1 MAGDIEKLINA
12 LIESRQ
18 MTLSDLTAQLGYHSK
33 TSLVRI
39 MKGQV
44 NQRAVDAFAKRV
56 QSSIQLTQS
65 ESAQLSEVMDF
76 LRWRQDYESSC
87 EMLRFL
93 CGEQMAD
100 RDVWL
105 EEVDS
110 GRRQCLLD
118 RYANASEIRITLLNS
133 QYVPIFEP
141 LCELV
146 QKKGATVEHF
156 LQMRRE
162 PARLI
167 HAIGELIPLIYERGY
182 SGYCSSSV
190 EDGETGGVRGI
201 LDADVMV
208 VRYRSDSGEICEDIA
223 VFDAVDHGFVHTSS
237 TEGGRLFDLLSIC
250 REQYKPI
257 KNLYFQNSELNSY
270 IEFCEKYAKIEQNRT
285 IYKIKPDVCLAWIPE
300 DILFSALLEGKMG
313 EMENIDEL
321 MAQFGKIHHER
332 VRNVY
337 EKRRVTRAI
346 LKRSAMVRFARTG
359 RVQDHFWGM
368 RPFTPAERI
377 RIIRLLMDQNENN
390 PYFSVFFLK
399 DNDFLRDLEIVYYE
413 DMGIMMTDSTTDY
426 ALQGNHSEVLIVH
439 DEFMRMFREYFE
451 RSLLVDHVM
460 TRADT
465 AVFLDGLIKIILDEQ

>member
-1 MAGDIEKLINA
+1 MAGDIERLIST
-12 LIESRQ
+12 LIEKRG

-39 MKGQV
+39 MKGEV

-56 QSSIQLTQS
+56 QSSLELNDA
-65 ESAQLSEVMDF
+65 ESAQLSESMDY
-76 LRWRQDYESSC
+76 LRWRQDYESSR

-93 CGEQMAD
+93 RGEQTRGKEM
-100 RDVWL
+100 WL

-133 QYVPIFEP
+133 QYVVIFEP

-167 HAIGELIPLIYERGY
+167 HAISELIPLIYERGY

-190 EDGETGGVRGI
+190 DDGETGGVRGM
-201 LDADVMV
+201 LDADVMI
-208 VRYRSDSGEICEDIA
+208 VRYRSEAGGSCEDIA
-223 VFDAVDHGFVHTSS
+223 VFDAIDHGFVHTAS
-237 TEGGRLFDLLSIC
+237 TEDRLFDLLGIC
-250 REQYKPI
+250 RERYKPI
-257 KNLYFQNSELNSY
+257 KNVFFQNSKLDSY
-270 IEFCEKYAKIEQNRT
+270 IEFCADYAKIEHNRV

-321 MAQFGKIHHER
+321 MKQFGEIHHDR
-332 VRNVY
+332 IRNVY

-359 RVQDHFWGM
+359 RMQDHFWGM
-368 RPFTPAERI
+368 RPFTPEERI
-377 RIIRLLMDQNENN
+377 RIIRLLKEQNENN
-390 PYFSVFFLK
+390 PYFSLFLLK
-399 DNDFLRDLEIVYYE
+399 DNRFLRDLEIVYYE
-413 DMGIMMTDSTTDY
+413 DMGIMMTDPTTDY

-439 DEFMRMFREYFE
+439 DEFMRMFKEYFE

-460 TRADT
+460 SRTDT
-465 AVFLDGLIKIILDEQ
+465 TDFLDRLVKIVLDEQ

>member
-56 QSSIQLTQS
+56 QSNLKLTEA
-65 ESAQLSEVMDF
+65 ESAQLSEVMDY

-93 CGEQMAD
+93 RGEQMTG

-110 GRRQCLLD
+110 HKRQCLLD
-118 RYANASEIRITLLNS
+118 RYANADEIRITLLNS
-133 QYVPIFEP
+133 QYVSIFEP
-141 LCELV
+141 LCKLMRE
-146 QKKGATVEHF
+146 KGTTVEHF

-182 SGYCSSSV
+182 AGYCSSGV
-190 EDGETGGVRGI
+190 DDETVGGVRGI

-208 VRYRSDSGEICEDIA
+208 VRYRLGSGKSCEDIV
-223 VFDAVDHGFVHTSS
+223 VFDAEDHGFVHTSS
-237 TEGGRLFDLLSIC
+237 AEGGRLLDLLGIC

-257 KNLYFQNSELNSY
+257 KNVYFQNSELDSY
-270 IEFCEKYAKIEQNRT
+270 IQFCA
-285 IYKIKPDVCLAWIPE
+285 
-300 DILFSALLEGKMG
+300 
-313 EMENIDEL
+313 
-321 MAQFGKIHHER
+321 
-332 VRNVY
+332 
-337 EKRRVTRAI
+337 
-346 LKRSAMVRFARTG
+346 
-359 RVQDHFWGM
+359 
-368 RPFTPAERI
+368 
-377 RIIRLLMDQNENN
+377 
-390 PYFSVFFLK
+390 
-399 DNDFLRDLEIVYYE
+399 
-413 DMGIMMTDSTTDY
+413 DY
-426 ALQGNHSEVLIVH
+426 ARL
-439 DEFMRMFREYFE
+439 
-451 RSLLVDHVM
+451 
-460 TRADT
+460 
-465 AVFLDGLIKIILDEQ
+465 